1 MLEVKELSFA
11 YGKKNILQ
19 NVSFSA
25 RPGQLTVLL
34 GPNGA
39 GKTTL
44 LNCLAGLAPARGEI
58 LFQGQ
63 PQPKPALQRLAFW
76 SKIQA
81 VRQL

>member
-44 LNCLAGLAPARGEI
+44 LNCLAGLAPAREKS
-58 LFQGQ
+58 FFKDSR
-63 PQPKPALQRLAFW
+63 QPKPALQRLAFW